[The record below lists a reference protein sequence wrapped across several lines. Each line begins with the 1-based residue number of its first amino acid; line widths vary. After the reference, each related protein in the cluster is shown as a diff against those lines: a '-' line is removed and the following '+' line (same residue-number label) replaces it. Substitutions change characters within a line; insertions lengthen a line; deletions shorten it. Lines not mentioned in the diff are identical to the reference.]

1 MPETITTGAIKLAI
15 PRHLQDYNGYCG
27 PACAMMVLDQT
38 DSSPTGSQLA
48 KPVPGQPELFRSI
61 RAYAKESSD
70 KRPIKS
76 PAESLLTLLVK
87 QSGQNWKK
95 FFDPEPAP
103 IAELVLRSIQQAG
116 QPALMLISKGMHWV
130 VAFGRTLKEDGTPA
144 GVLLRDPAWAGMP
157 AFFGLSIYPE
167 KTTFSHSSAQGA
179 CTCLQSDH
187 QAGTVH
193 ERYLAL
199 DELLSPRG
207 LQGTPDWEGRGAIA
221 LMPAEVSSAAAIKLV
236 QPANGIAGAAAV
248 AAVTAYASPAEAAL
262 PQALEHGLYG
272 RADSPPDWQAALDGG
287 QPGEPILVKDPDD
300 PRDDFYLVPIIS
312 QGQKGQEGHPSQQ
325 GQKGSTLASAA
336 NRTAWIMLD
345 AQTLK
350 LREASLLDNWKTPVL
365 PNRQDT
371 QKVSENTVLLPDG
384 TTTQYRATELKP
396 NQKNL
401 VWKASAATI
410 LPYWPVKEWLAP
422 HPLTGEPVSIFQTQ
436 EGKIYTA
443 LTPDEPLPST
453 PKALAAPESTNVPS
467 AKPGKPWLA
476 TCAGIVAGAAGG
488 FLWPRPAP
496 PPPTYTMQVQKSIT
510 QLETTAETDAGNN
523 GTLKIPNKEK
533 LNDLKSSKERI
544 EELTRKVDKITA
556 DTNPLRDKIKQL
568 EKEREDWQ
576 ETILKLNAELAN
588 RPDGPGPDKRVPTLN
603 GGGGRGGNGPAGTGT
618 GTKKDGN
625 PKTEEDFD
633 RSAPPLVPPLEKFR
647 SILQKAPSGPEP
659 KPTGTPSPRIYQ
671 NGPTDPAPNNP

>member
-38 DSSPTGSQLA
+38 DPNSTGSQLA
-48 KPVPGQPELFRSI
+48 KPMAGQPQLFRSI
-61 RAYAKESSD
+61 REYAKESSD

-87 QSGQNWKK
+87 QSGRNWKK

-130 VAFGRTLKEDGTPA
+130 VAFGRMLKEDGTPA

-167 KTTFSHSSAQGA
+167 KTTFTHSSVQGA

-221 LMPAEVSSAAAIKLV
+221 LMPAEVSTAAAVKLGTSGK
-236 QPANGIAGAAAV
+236 GIAGAAAV
-248 AAVTAYASPAEAAL
+248 AAAAAYASPAEAAL

-272 RADSPPDWQAALDGG
+272 RAESPADWQAALEGG

-312 QGQKGQEGHPSQQ
+312 QGPTGPTGQEGPM
-325 GQKGSTLASAA
+325 GVTAT
-336 NRTAWIMLD
+336 NRTAWFMLD

-350 LREASLLDNWKTPVL
+350 LREASLLDNWKAPAF

-371 QKVSENTVLLPDG
+371 QQLSESEVTLPDG
-384 TTTQYRATELKP
+384 TRTQYRATELKP

-422 HPLTGEPVSIFQTQ
+422 HPLTGERVSIYQTQ

-443 LTPDEPLPST
+443 LTPDDLVPSV
-453 PKALAAPESTNVPS
+453 PDITNVPPP
-467 AKPGKPWLA
+467 KPSKPWLA
-476 TCAGIVAGAAGG
+476 ACAGVIAGATACY
-488 FLWPRPAP
+488 FWPRPAP
-496 PPPTYTMQVQKSIT
+496 PQTTAPTAIVTDSATTTPLLKKIT
-510 QLETTAETDAGNN
+510 QLETIIDEN
-523 GTLKIPNKEK
+523 GTTIATLRREITQ
-533 LNDLKSSKERI
+533 L
-544 EELTRKVDKITA
+544 TA
-556 DTNPLRDKIKQL
+556 DVKPLRDRIATYEVTIEGIKAEKEMLKSELERYRKGERRGELEILRTRNEALEKKVAELTKQL
-568 EKEREDWQ
+568 EVSGFDFE
-576 ETILKLNAELAN
+576 NAES
-588 RPDGPGPDKRVPTLN
+588 PS
-603 GGGGRGGNGPAGTGT
+603 GGRGPDAGGPA
-618 GTKKDGN
+618 
-625 PKTEEDFD
+625 P
-633 RSAPPLVPPLEKFR
+633 
-647 SILQKAPSGPEP
+647 P
-659 KPTGTPSPRIYQ
+659 KPAAPRPPQ
-671 NGPTDPAPNNP
+671 PALIDQ